1 VGDDPVNRRLIGAP
15 TIGLVVALLAAALAD
30 VRADAPGASP
40 PAQAIEEV
48 RRAYAQCRQIQK
60 QATPVE
66 LYQRR
71 SGNPEVRAW
80 QRELPAEAERTG
92 RTMKL
97 FTAGGTLRA
106 SVAEVEAPS
115 GDWQQTI
122 EHCFRSDGSVAFV
135 LTVLRTF
142 HGDVQVEDRLYFNP
156 RGERIRTLRNVS
168 DLKTGKPVKPDEASF
183 ISPKPQLFRTADELL
198 KTVGPAALPGAK

>member
-1 VGDDPVNRRLIGAP
+1 M
-15 TIGLVVALLAAALAD
+15 IGLAVALLAAPIPEA
-30 VRADAPGASP
+30 RADAGGASS

-48 RRAYAQCRQIQK
+48 RRVYAQCRDIQK
-60 QATPVE
+60 KAAPAE
-66 LYQRR
+66 LHQRR
-71 SGNPEVRAW
+71 AGNPALRTW
-80 QRELPAEAERTG
+80 QRELPGEAERTG

-97 FTAGGTLRA
+97 FTAGGELRA
-106 SVAEVEAPS
+106 SVEDVEAPS
-115 GDWQQTI
+115 GDWRQTI

-168 DLKTGKPVKPDEASF
+168 DLKTGKPAKPDEASF
-183 ISPKPQLFRTADELL
+183 ISPKPQLFRTAEELL